1 MAKAKPV
8 VLLILDG
15 WGYRAESEDNAIA
28 LAELPAWRRLLAEC
42 PQADDATRLRVL
54 FAQAYNRP
62 PTPAELDACRA
73 TLAELKA
80 FHADK
85 PADSSDPGPWTDL
98 CHALLNANE
107 FLYLP

>member
-1 MAKAKPV
+1 MGRRNVTNVPAQ
-8 VLLILDG
+8 
-15 WGYRAESEDNAIA
+15 S
-28 LAELPAWRRLLAEC
+28 LAVMNDPFFHQQAGVWARRLLAEC

-85 PADSSDPGPWTDL
+85 PADSSDPGPWT
-98 CHALLNANE
+98 
-107 FLYLP
+107 